1 MGKSSPPPPDYTPLA
16 EASAESARIMG
27 KLGDDQ
33 LAFAKQQYDRSQP
46 LLERVANQQMA
57 AQSEQMA
64 QARDYYNYQQD
75 TFRPVERGL
84 VADAQRFNT
93 DAYANELAS
102 KASADAGLAFGQV
115 QAQNQRASR
124 SMGANPNSGMYAGMQ
139 QASGLALAAN
149 RANAMTNARTQADQ
163 MGYARRLDAV
173 GMGRGLAGA
182 SSAAYGGAN
191 QAGTMAGGNAQSA
204 GQNYMGNMGAA
215 GNTYNAGFNTQ
226 MSGLGSILNSQSE
239 MYVNAGK
246 DNAAMI
252 GAVAGAGAKMYTGGF
267 GSDERVKENIVDV
280 GVDQRTALTLY
291 EFNYKERFGDPNIRY
306 RGVMAQ
312 EVELSYPDA
321 VFTRTDGVFK
331 GYKTV
336 DYNMLGIQMKEV
348 A

>member
-33 LAFAKQQYDRSQP
+33 LAFAQQQYNRSQP

-124 SMGANPNSGMYAGMQ
+124 SMGANPNSGRYAGMQ

-173 GMGRGLAGA
+173 GMGRGLSGA
-182 SSAAYGGAN
+182 SAAAYGGASG
-191 QAGTMAGGNAQSA
+191 AGSMAGQNAQSA
-204 GQNYMGNMGAA
+204 GQNYMGNMAIGSSTI
-215 GNTYNAGFNTQ
+215 GSGQQMQIGGLSNLLNANVNQ
-226 MSGLGSILNSQSE
+226 YINSQDSALGDLGAI
-239 MYVNAGK
+239 AG
-246 DNAAMI
+246 
-252 GAVAGAGAKMYTGGF
+252 GVASVYK
-267 GSDERVKENIVDV
+267 SDERLKENIDEV

-291 EFNYKERFGDPNIRY
+291 EFNYKKEFGDPSIRY

-336 DYNMLGIQMKEV
+336 DYGMLGIQMKEV

>member
-16 EASAESARIMG
+16 AASAESARVAKEI
-27 KLGDDQ
+27 GDDQ
-33 LAFAKQQYDRSQP
+33 LAFAREQYERSAP
-46 LLERVANQQMA
+46 IMERIADQQMA
-57 AQSEQMA
+57 AQDEQMA

-93 DAYANELAS
+93 DAYANDLAS

-115 QAQNQRASR
+115 QSQNQRAMA
-124 SMGANPNSGMYAGMQ
+124 SMGANPNSGRFAGMQ
-139 QASGLALAAN
+139 QATGLSLAAN
-149 RANAMTNARTQADQ
+149 RASAMTNARTQADQ

-191 QAGTMAGGNAQSA
+191 QAGSMAGGNAQSA

-215 GNTYNAGFNTQ
+215 GNTYNAGYGTS

-239 MYVNAGK
+239 MYINAGK
-246 DNAAMI
+246 DNAAMV

-267 GSDERVKENIVDV
+267 GSDERIKENIVDV
-280 GVDQRTALTLY
+280 GVDQRTALTLF
-291 EFNYKERFGDPNIRY
+291 EFNYKEEFGDPSIRY

-321 VFTRTDGVFK
+321 VFTRTDGVFN
-331 GYKTV
+331 GYKAV
-336 DYNMLGIQMKEV
+336 DYGMLGIQMKEV
-348 A
+348 S

>member
-16 EASAESARIMG
+16 DASAESARIMG

-57 AQSEQMA
+57 AQSEQMS

-102 KASADAGLAFGQV
+102 KASADAGLAFGNV

-191 QAGTMAGGNAQSA
+191 QAGTMAVGGSKLH
-204 GQNYMGNMGAA
+204 GQHGCCGQHVQRRVQYADVWTGKYPKQPVGDVRKLRKRQRC
-215 GNTYNAGFNTQ
+215 YDRCH
-226 MSGLGSILNSQSE
+226 SWRWSE
-239 MYVNAGK
+239 
-246 DNAAMI
+246 
-252 GAVAGAGAKMYTGGF
+252 
-267 GSDERVKENIVDV
+267 DV
-280 GVDQRTALTLY
+280 HV
-291 EFNYKERFGDPNIRY
+291 
-306 RGVMAQ
+306 
-312 EVELSYPDA
+312 
-321 VFTRTDGVFK
+321 
-331 GYKTV
+331 
-336 DYNMLGIQMKEV
+336 
-348 A
+348 

>member
-16 EASAESARIMG
+16 EASAESAKVMG
-27 KLGDDQ
+27 EIGANQ
-33 LAFAKQQYDRSQP
+33 LAFAREQYDRSAP
-46 LLERVANQQMA
+46 IMEGIANQQMA
-57 AQSEQMA
+57 AQREQMD
-64 QARDYYNYQQD
+64 QARDYYNYQRD

-93 DAYANELAS
+93 EDYRNQMAS
-102 KASADAGLAFGQV
+102 KASADAGLAFNQTKSM
-115 QAQNQRASR
+115 NQRAMA
-124 SMGANPNSGMYAGMQ
+124 SMGVNPNSGRFAGMQ
-139 QASGLALAAN
+139 NASNLALSAQ

-182 SSAAYGGAN
+182 SAAAYGGASG
-191 QAGTMAGGNAQSA
+191 AGSMAGQNYQSA

-226 MSGLGSILNSQSE
+226 MTGLGNILNNQSQ
-239 MYVNAGK
+239 MYMQAGQ

-252 GAVAGAGAKMYTGGF
+252 GAIAGAGAKAYTA
-267 GSDERVKENIVDV
+267 SDERLKENVKEVA
-280 GVDQRTALTLY
+280 VDQRTALTLY
-291 EFNYKERFGDPNIRY
+291 EFNYIGDTTKRF

-321 VFTRTDGVFK
+321 VFETDSGFK
-331 GYKTV
+331 AVNY
-336 DYNMLGIQMKEV
+336 DLLGIEFKELPNG
-348 A
+348 

>member
-1 MGKSSPPPPDYTPLA
+1 MGKSNPTPAPDYEPLA
-16 EASAESARIMG
+16 NASREAAEIQA
-27 KLGDDQ
+27 KLGREQ
-33 LAFAKQQYDRSQP
+33 LDFAKEQYDRTSP
-46 LLERVANQQMA
+46 MLERVANQQLA
-57 AQSEQMA
+57 AQSEQMD
-64 QARDYYNYQQD
+64 QARDYYNYQKD

-93 DAYANELAS
+93 DAYANDLAS

-115 QAQNQRASR
+115 QAQNQRAAR
-124 SMGANPNSGMYAGMQ
+124 SMGANPNSGRFAGMQ
-139 QASGLALAAN
+139 QAGGLALAAN

-163 MGYARRLDAV
+163 MGYARKLDAV

-182 SSAAYGGAN
+182 SSAAYGGAGA
-191 QAGTMAGGNAQSA
+191 AGSMAGQNAQSA
-204 GQNYMGNMGAA
+204 GQNYMGNMAIGAGTIGA
-215 GNTYNAGFNTQ
+215 GQRMQLGGLGNLLNANVNQYLNTQ
-226 MSGLGSILNSQSE
+226 DSTLG
-239 MYVNAGK
+239 
-246 DNAAMI
+246 DI
-252 GAVAGAGAKMYTGGF
+252 GAIAGPAAAIYA
-267 GSDERVKENIVDV
+267 SDERVKDNIVDV

-291 EFNYKERFGDPNIRY
+291 EFNYKERFGDPKIRY

-321 VFTRTDGVFK
+321 VFTRTDGVFN